1 MKKRNR
7 TYCSETCR
15 LSYQKRHN
23 LWSWREI
30 KKSAVRNGT
39 DASENNM
46 TKEQLLRQYDGLMLC
61 AENGKYGET
70 KETVRK
76 WMEGALDALVD
87 DVRAERDREMVGW
100 IETPLN
106 THDGVREKTV
116 DDFIEYLRQKGNFV
130 CPLDCGI
137 EVEHTH
143 PYGDIKKVYIK

>member
-1 MKKRNR
+1 
-7 TYCSETCR
+7 
-15 LSYQKRHN
+15 
-23 LWSWREI
+23 
-30 KKSAVRNGT
+30 
-39 DASENNM
+39 M

-76 WMEGALDALVD
+76 WMEGALDALVE
-87 DVRAERDREMVGW
+87 DVRAERDREIVGW

-106 THDGVREKTV
+106 TQDGVREKTV
-116 DDFIEYLRQKGNFV
+116 DDFVEYLQQKGNFV

-143 PYGDIKKVYIK
+143 PNGYIKKVYIK